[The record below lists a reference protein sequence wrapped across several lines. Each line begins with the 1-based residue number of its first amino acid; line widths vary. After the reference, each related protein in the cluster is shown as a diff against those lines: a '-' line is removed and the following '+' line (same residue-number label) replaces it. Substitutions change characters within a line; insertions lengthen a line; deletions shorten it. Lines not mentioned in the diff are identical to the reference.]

1 MADKNKMLAV
11 ETAYRDQ
18 VKEIAARERKS
29 MQEFTQAA
37 LRKAFA
43 ESKKRARR
51 RQIRESA

>member
-43 ESKKRARR
+43 ESKKRARKEVEIKR
-51 RQIRESA
+51 